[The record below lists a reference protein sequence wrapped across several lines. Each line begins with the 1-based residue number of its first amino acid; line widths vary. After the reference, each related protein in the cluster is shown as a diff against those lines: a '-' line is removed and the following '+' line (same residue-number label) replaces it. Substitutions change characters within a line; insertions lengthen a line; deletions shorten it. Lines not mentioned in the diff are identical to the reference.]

1 MKLKFAHRLA
11 LYIGAVVTLSLG
23 AVAILLGL
31 LNNQLVLSEEGKSFF
46 SLARLGVLASGL
58 FLVAFSFFCLSLPGR
73 MKQDKADYVVQKTS
87 TGEMRISVQAI
98 ESIVQK
104 SLSQYEE
111 IKLQQLQ
118 ARHTRAGIEIEL
130 KASIANNINMP
141 LAVNAVSQHIRRQL
155 KNTVGIEAKE
165 VRVVIDKTDLAAKD
179 SPYKATDATM
189 SLSMDKPN
197 DHSRVGPVPGTQTK
211 EGQHGKI

>member
-1 MKLKFAHRLA
+1 MLKSGMSLGKRL
-11 LYIGAVVTLSLG
+11 TLSFTVVI
-23 AVAILLGL
+23 AFMALLA
-31 LNNQLVLSEEGKSFF
+31 VLS
-46 SLARLGVLASGL
+46 V
-58 FLVAFSFFCLSLPGR
+58 
-73 MKQDKADYVVQKTS
+73 
-87 TGEMRISVQAI
+87 MRISALSKEI
-98 ESIVQK
+98 DLIV
-104 SLSQYEE
+104 SERYP
-111 IKLQQLQ
+111 
-118 ARHTRAGIEIEL
+118 

-179 SPYKATDATM
+179 SPYKASDATM

-197 DHSRVGPVPGTQTK
+197 DHSRVGSVPGTQTK

>member
-1 MKLKFAHRLA
+1 
-11 LYIGAVVTLSLG
+11 
-23 AVAILLGL
+23 
-31 LNNQLVLSEEGKSFF
+31 
-46 SLARLGVLASGL
+46 
-58 FLVAFSFFCLSLPGR
+58 
-73 MKQDKADYVVQKTS
+73 
-87 TGEMRISVQAI
+87 MRISVQAI

-118 ARHTRAGIEIEL
+118 AKHTRAGIEIEL

-179 SPYKATDATM
+179 SPYKASDATM